1 MKKINLVC
9 LAVIMVA
16 VISCKDK
23 TKKLEMI
30 DNPLLEQWNTA
41 YEIPPFEKI
50 KLEHYLPA
58 FHEGMKLQNAE
69 IDAIVNNQEA
79 ANFKNT
85 IEAIEYSGKKLNDV
99 AAVFFNL
106 LETNS
111 DAEMQKIADSISPLL
126 SVHGDNINLN
136 PELFKRVKTVYD
148 NRANENLND
157 EQMKLLEETYKS
169 FVRGGANLP
178 EDKKDRFKE
187 VNQEMSQLA
196 LKFNSNVLD
205 ATNAFTLEITDE
217 KDLAGLPVDFIE
229 SAKQTDDAGKTKW
242 VFTLD
247 NPSLLPFLTYAD
259 NRDLREKIWRAYSTR
274 CNAGDFDNN
283 EIINKM
289 VNLRLERANL
299 LGYKSHADFVLED
312 CMAKTPEAVYE
323 LLMAVWNPA
332 IEKAKKE
339 RDTYKDLSKLPQ
351 IQPWDWRYYEE
362 KTRVRDYN
370 LNSDS
375 ISQYFPVENVKQA
388 IFTVCEKLYG
398 ITFRENK
405 DLPKYHE
412 DVASFEVVDNNEVI
426 AILFMDYYVRPSKSS
441 GAWMTEF
448 RTQHQT
454 VDGTN
459 VIPLVSLVLNFPKP
473 VGDKPALLSFD
484 DTETFFHEFGHALHG
499 MLSKCRY
506 ASIAGTN
513 TPRDFVEFPSQ
524 FMENYAFN
532 PEFLKTYAKHYKTG
546 DVIPD
551 KFIDQILKVRS
562 FGQGFTNV
570 ELIAASLLDMDY
582 HTITETTVIN
592 PSAFED
598 NAMNKIGLIPEI
610 ISRYKS
616 QYFKHIFTSSF
627 GYSSGYY
634 AYTWTAVIEADAFE
648 LFKEKGIFDKET
660 ATSLRQN
667 ILQVGNTKDLMNQYL
682 IFRGQEPSIE
692 PLLKKRGLE

>member
-1 MKKINLVC
+1 MKKINLMY

-23 TKKLEMI
+23 NKVEMI

-50 KLEHYLPA
+50 KSEHYLPA
-58 FHEGMKLQNAE
+58 FYEGMKLQNAE
-69 IDAIVNNQEA
+69 IDAIANNQELP
-79 ANFKNT
+79 NFKNT
-85 IEAIEYSGKKLNDV
+85 IEALEYSGKKLTDV
-99 AAVFFNL
+99 SLVFFNL

-111 DAEMQKIADSISPLL
+111 DVEMQKIADSISPLL
-126 SVHGDNINLN
+126 SVHEDNINLN
-136 PELFKRVKTVYD
+136 SELFIRVKAVYD
-148 NRANENLND
+148 NKANENLNE

-187 VNQEMSQLA
+187 VNQEMSLLA

-205 ATNAFTLEITDE
+205 ATNTYTLEVTDE
-217 KDLAGLPVDFIE
+217 KDLSGLPADFIE
-229 SAKQTDDAGKTKW
+229 SAKQTNDSGKTKW

-274 CNAGDFDNN
+274 CNGGEFDNN
-283 EIINKM
+283 EIINKL

-332 IEKAKKE
+332 IAKAKKE
-339 RDTYKDLSKLPQ
+339 RDTYKAYSKLPQ
-351 IQPWDWRYYEE
+351 FQPWDWRYYEE
-362 KTRVRDYN
+362 KIRVRDYN

-398 ITFRENK
+398 ITFRENN
-405 DLPKYHE
+405 DLPKYNK
-412 DVASFEVVDNNEVI
+412 DVVSYEVIDNNEVI

-454 VDGTN
+454 VDGKN
-459 VIPLVSLVLNFPKP
+459 VIPIVSLVLNFPKP
-473 VGDKPALLSFD
+473 VGDKPSLLSFD

-532 PEFLKTYAKHYKTG
+532 PEFLKIYAKHYKTG
-546 DVIPD
+546 ESIPD
-551 KFIDQILKVRS
+551 EFINQIQKVRS

-582 HTITETTVIN
+582 HTITTSTVIN
-592 PSAFED
+592 PNDFEQS
-598 NAMNKIGLIPEI
+598 AMNKIGLIPEI

-616 QYFKHIFTSSF
+616 PYFKHIFTSSF

-648 LFKEKGIFDKET
+648 LFIEKGIFDKET

-667 ILQVGNTKDLMNQYL
+667 ILQVGNTKDLMKQYL

-692 PLLKKRGLE
+692 PLLIKRGLK